1 MSHADDASMATQTP
15 AVSRIT
21 YTEGGTWRLVRRHLL
36 NVGLMI
42 LTLGIYRFWAITLM
56 RQILWR
62 RIRFDGQPLE
72 YTGNGLEIFLGFVR
86 VFLIILLPLG
96 IIYTLVELILERSG
110 QGADLNTIE
119 TVDFIYAVVVFG
131 LWEMGR
137 FLSWRYRISRTRW
150 RGIRGRIELEA
161 TKYLQVAVASALMVV
176 LSGWLLKP
184 IVDLYRARM
193 VINALNVGG
202 LHGRY
207 IGGIY
212 RLLGLWLGIWLVY
225 GLVGVGAVAYFF
237 FKTATIGLSTA
248 SAQMAEAEIVL
259 TGMTFVFAV
268 VVFGI
273 YLMCVY
279 RVAFWRWICT
289 VSNVGPVRATF
300 HGTALGYTWLTLGN
314 WLILI
319 FSIGLLAPITWE
331 RKIRYLAAN
340 VTMTGVP
347 DPAGLRQVEADDNA
361 FGGEGLAGDFDIA

>member
-1 MSHADDASMATQTP
+1 MSLTHDAPIPAQTP

-21 YTEGGTWRLVRRHLL
+21 YTEGGTWRLVGRHIL
-36 NVGLMI
+36 NVVLMI
-42 LTLGIYRFWAITLM
+42 LTLGIYRFWAISLM

-110 QGADLNTIE
+110 QGADPNTLEI
-119 TVDFIYAVVVFG
+119 VDLLYAFVIFM

-150 RGIRGRIELEA
+150 RGIRGRIELTA
-161 TKYLQVAVASALMVV
+161 SQYLQVAVTSALMVV

-184 IVDLYRARM
+184 IVDLYRARK
-193 VINALNVGG
+193 VIDALNVGG
-202 LHGRY
+202 LRGRY
-207 IGGIY
+207 VGGIY

-225 GLVGVGAVAYFF
+225 GMVAIGAIGFFIFKMTTSEYPSGSTFGAETELVLNWMLFSVGV
-237 FKTATIGLSTA
+237 
-248 SAQMAEAEIVL
+248 M
-259 TGMTFVFAV
+259 
-268 VVFGI
+268 VFGT
-273 YLMCVY
+273 YLLCIY
-279 RVAFWRWICT
+279 RVAFWRWICK

-340 VTMTGVP
+340 LTITGMP
-347 DPAGLRQVEADDNA
+347 DPADLRQVEEDDNA